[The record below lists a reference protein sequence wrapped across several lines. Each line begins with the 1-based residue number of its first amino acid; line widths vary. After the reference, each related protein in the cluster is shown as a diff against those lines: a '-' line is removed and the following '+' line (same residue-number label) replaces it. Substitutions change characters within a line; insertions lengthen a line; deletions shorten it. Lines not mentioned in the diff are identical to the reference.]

1 MHQGNRMDKTVTEMF
16 YALSSVFNPLKH
28 RRRTAQLSVWVI
40 SLLLSA
46 AAHASLFDQ
55 DAGQTFRSWL
65 SNDDSEFLPVDE
77 AFKPEV
83 DVYENQ
89 LNIHWQ
95 IADDYYLYR
104 PQIEVTIAPDQG
116 LTAGDLILPPGQ
128 EKQDKYLGLTRVFY
142 QQVSAQLPLS
152 GAPSSDQLT
161 VTLRYQGCAEAGL
174 CYPPRTRTFNV
185 DLSGY
190 GQPAPLQSRSLQ
202 STTQQSTPQQSTS
215 PQSTSPQSTA
225 QPPTSSQAVSP
236 EAQSSS
242 SASDF
247 IPSEDGRLQNALAE
261 LPLWG
266 TLGLFFLA
274 GLGLTFTPCVLPML
288 PIISAITLG
297 QQRHKGRA
305 ALLSLS
311 YVLGMALTY
320 AALGALVGLFGA
332 QLNLQAAL
340 QSPFWL
346 IPFSLL
352 FVVLALSM
360 FGLFELKM
368 PQAWQN
374 KIGQAQSHL
383 KGGHLLNV
391 LLLGVMST
399 LVVSPCLSAPL
410 AGAMAFIAG
419 TGEVFRGALAL
430 WVMGL
435 GMGIP
440 LILVGIFGNQWLPR
454 SGPWMSQVKHLF
466 GLLLLGL
473 AIWLLSRLYPGP
485 VTLALWGALAILS
498 ALFLGA
504 LRQHHQHNGQR
515 FAQALGI
522 ILLIYGIA
530 LWWGALS
537 GHQNPLR
544 PLMGTPTLLSSSTP
558 EDRSYSQTRWR
569 HTDDIPTLERWIET
583 ADKPVMIDLYADW
596 CVACQVMEHEVFPA
610 PEVVQALST
619 FTPIRLDI
627 TKNNAPQQEWL
638 AQHQLFGPPSLL
650 FFMHGQEQRQWR
662 IMGEVGANRLAKH
675 LNTIN
680 KPSSTQ

>member
-1 MHQGNRMDKTVTEMF
+1 MDKTVTQMF
-16 YALSSVFNPLKH
+16 TSHLFTPHVFTPHGDTLGSNQQHKWISLLMLW
-28 RRRTAQLSVWVI
+28 AI
-40 SLLLSA
+40 SLLLA
-46 AAHASLFDQ
+46 TGAHASLFDQ
-55 DAGQTFRSWL
+55 NSGQTFRSWL
-65 SNDDSEFLPVDE
+65 SDDDSQFLPVDE
-77 AFKPEV
+77 AFKPELNLV
-83 DVYENQ
+83 DQQ

-116 LTAGDLILPPGQ
+116 LNAGPLILPPGQ
-128 EKQDKYLGLTRVFY
+128 EKQDQYLGKTRVFF
-142 QQVSAQLPLS
+142 QQVDAQLPLTGS
-152 GAPSSDQLT
+152 PEGDQLS

-190 GQPAPLQSRSLQ
+190 GQPAPLQS
-202 STTQQSTPQQSTS
+202 TPKAPAPVSGSAPRFSTS
-215 PQSTSPQSTA
+215 DKA
-225 QPPTSSQAVSP
+225 ALI
-236 EAQSSS
+236 SSS
-242 SASDF
+242 NPPEF
-247 IPSEDGRLQNALAE
+247 TPSEDGQLQNALAE
-261 LPLWG
+261 LPVWA

-320 AALGALVGLFGA
+320 ALLGALVGLFGA

-340 QSPFWL
+340 QSPYWL

-352 FVVLALSM
+352 FVVLALPM

-374 KIGQAQSHL
+374 SIGQAQSRL

-391 LLLGVMST
+391 LLLGAMST

-410 AGAMAFIAG
+410 AGAMAFIAS
-419 TGEVFRGALAL
+419 TGEVARGALAL

-454 SGPWMSQVKHLF
+454 SGAWMTQVKHLF

-485 VTLALWGALAILS
+485 ITLALWGSLAILS

-504 LRQHHQHNGQR
+504 LRLHESPHNGQR
-515 FAQALGI
+515 FAQALGL

-537 GHQNPLR
+537 DHRNPLR
-544 PLMGTPTLLSSSTP
+544 PLMATPAASSSTAP
-558 EDRSYSQTRWR
+558 EERSYRRAQWRQTD
-569 HTDDIPTLERWIET
+569 HIATLKRWIEQ
-583 ADKPVMIDLYADW
+583 ANKPVMIDLYADW
-596 CVACQVMEHEVFPA
+596 CVACQVMEHEVFPDPKVA
-610 PEVVQALST
+610 QALSN

-627 TKNNAPQQEWL
+627 TQNNADQQRWL
-638 AQHQLFGPPSLL
+638 SQHQLFGPPSLL
-650 FFMHGQEQRQWR
+650 FFSQGQEQRQWR
-662 IMGEVGANRLAKH
+662 IMGEVGAQALAQH
-675 LNTIN
+675 LNAIN
-680 KPSSTQ
+680 PPTLVP